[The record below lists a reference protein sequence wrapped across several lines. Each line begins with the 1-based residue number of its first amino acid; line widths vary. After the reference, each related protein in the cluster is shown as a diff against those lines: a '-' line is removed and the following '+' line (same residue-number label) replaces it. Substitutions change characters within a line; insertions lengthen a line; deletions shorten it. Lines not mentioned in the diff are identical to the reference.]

1 MKVSFLQWNGYL
13 YMMFFIFSGG
23 GTHFLKLLQKALW
36 FFSSYKSIIFDQNV
50 SVVAL
55 KHFKKKIKKFSLENT
70 LK

>member
-1 MKVSFLQWNGYL
+1 MEWVPVHDVLH
-13 YMMFFIFSGG
+13 IFGG
-23 GTHFLKLLQKALW
+23 GGNPLLKA
-36 FFSSYKSIIFDQNV
+36 FTESVMVFSSYKSIIFDQNV